1 MQKKQRAYPVT
12 VSGLDVL
19 VVELTPSQLTTAM
32 KNAGVKATGIA
43 VTREALRM
51 SIKEIEGVEVK
62 YADLA
67 GAGWRKHL
75 PRTRYTMG
83 LARAFNQIHLPD
95 DDETEAV
102 VATMAVEVN
111 AEDVELWTVTLP
123 GGRAVVLAEVTDDTV
138 AAAMQAAEKASK
150 SIAAQSIL
158 ATIGNV
164 RKSLHS
170 IDGKR
175 ISPDDSKGKK
185 WDQLFSVRE
194 TYLLGAA
201 WNEIH
206 IGDVEGSVTGGE
218 AKPLSGIA

>member
-123 GGRAVVLAEVTDDTV
+123 GGRAVVLA
-138 AAAMQAAEKASK
+138 
-150 SIAAQSIL
+150 
-158 ATIGNV
+158 
-164 RKSLHS
+164 
-170 IDGKR
+170 DGPIINQR
-175 ISPDDSKGKK
+175 LIPEHV
-185 WDQLFSVRE
+185 LLNFS
-194 TYLLGAA
+194 G
-201 WNEIH
+201 
-206 IGDVEGSVTGGE
+206 
-218 AKPLSGIA
+218 